1 MTTDKSM
8 FAYFKEGT
16 AHLPRTNRTVSFYGR
31 ELTLGEVMAEIDGFA
46 ARLTEIGVG
55 KGDNVIICLGNIPDA
70 VIAFYAVNKIGA
82 IANLVHPLVTA
93 SRLVQI
99 ARTMHS
105 KAAVLFDEFYGGYDG
120 WEELGI
126 KTFIVFPV
134 SIMSSTITTWWSFSP
149 SSFIPSTFT
158 AHQNA
163 QPQTYLPQSSS
174 IHCSSL
180 L

>member
-82 IANLVHPLVTA
+82 IASVLCGQQDRRDCE
-93 SRLVQI
+93 SRPS
-99 ARTMHS
+99 ARHREQVG
-105 KAAVLFDEFYGGYDG
+105 ADCPDDAQQGGG
-120 WEELGI
+120 AL
-126 KTFIVFPV
+126 
-134 SIMSSTITTWWSFSP
+134 
-149 SSFIPSTFT
+149 
-158 AHQNA
+158 
-163 QPQTYLPQSSS
+163 
-174 IHCSSL
+174 
-180 L
+180 